1 MVDSIMNWLK
11 QYKNT
16 EIEIDYMG
24 EDALRYS
31 LKLPINT
38 PIISK
43 DINGNKYMQ
52 KLFSFSAKRLFGD
65 NTTNEDNLRLF
76 EDFREW
82 VENQNEL
89 DNLPILAENQ
99 QATEVEV
106 LTDGY
111 LLQADDD
118 LQNATY
124 VIQCR
129 LLYNEEKATG
139 RVVSL

>member
-38 PIISK
+38 PVINK

-52 KLFSFSAKRLFGD
+52 RLFSFSAKRLFGD
-65 NTTNEDNLRLF
+65 NDVNEENLNLF

-82 VENQNEL
+82 VEEQNEIE
-89 DNLPILAENQ
+89 NLPILADNQ
-99 QATEVEV
+99 EALEVEV

-111 LLQADDD
+111 LLQADND

-124 VIQCR
+124 IIQCR
-129 LLYNEEKATG
+129 LLYNEYK
-139 RVVSL
+139 

>member
-43 DINGNKYMQ
+43 DINGNKSMQ

-65 NTTNEDNLRLF
+65 NDVNEENLNLF

-82 VENQNEL
+82 VEKQNEIE
-89 DNLPILAENQ
+89 NLPILAENQ
-99 QATEVEV
+99 EATEVEV

-129 LLYNEEKATG
+129 LLYNEYKG
-139 RVVSL
+139 GI

>member
-11 QYKNT
+11 QYNNT
-16 EIEIDYMG
+16 DIEIDYIG
-24 EDALRYS
+24 EDALNYS

-52 KLFSFSAKRLFGD
+52 KLFSFNARTLYGD
-65 NTTNEDNLRLF
+65 ADTNEANLKLF
-76 EDFREW
+76 QDFKEW
-82 VENQNEL
+82 VEEQNEN
-89 DNLPILAENQ
+89 DNLPVLDNNQ
-99 QATEVEV
+99 EAIEVEV

-111 LLQADDD
+111 LLQADND
-118 LQNATY
+118 LQNAVY

-129 LLYNEEKATG
+129 LLYNEYKKQ
-139 RVVSL
+139 RPISL